1 MVKNRRLG
9 RTEAGY
15 EELTS
20 YIVMSAIGP
29 EFRLVSF
36 NPKIE
41 KTGKRGK
48 NQRGGARSF
57 ELWRAFSAA
66 KYVDRR
72 DNTSC
77 TEEGV
82 IDIHHVDRSMRT

>member
-29 EFRLVSF
+29 EVRLVSF
-36 NPKIE
+36 NS
-41 KTGKRGK
+41 K
-48 NQRGGARSF
+48 NKKSEVRIRGGVPEVLSCGGHFRQQ
-57 ELWRAFSAA
+57 
-66 KYVDRR
+66 
-72 DNTSC
+72 NT
-77 TEEGV
+77 
-82 IDIHHVDRSMRT
+82 